1 MFPAALHL
9 SDAQISALLSQY
21 LWPLF
26 RILGFFMAE
35 PLFSSRSIPRRAKV
49 IMGIMLTIMISPLLP
64 PMPVIPVI
72 SGAGLLVLMHQ
83 VLIGLAMG
91 YMMRLMLTAVEMAG
105 FFISS
110 QMGLGFAMFFDPQ
123 HSGQVPTISRLL
135 SLLVLLLLMAM
146 NGHHLMLSTL
156 IDSFK
161 VFPIT
166 ADGLP
171 LISYRMLAEWGGQ
184 VFSLGL
190 LLSMPVMAALL
201 IANVAMG
208 IMTRAAPQFNVF
220 SFGFPLTITI
230 GFVVLY
236 FMMPYL
242 IGATQMLYQ
251 HGTELVLTLIKAKA
265 EP

>member
-1 MFPAALHL
+1 
-9 SDAQISALLSQY
+9 
-21 LWPLF
+21 
-26 RILGFFMAE
+26 
-35 PLFSSRSIPRRAKV
+35 
-49 IMGIMLTIMISPLLP
+49 
-64 PMPVIPVI
+64 
-72 SGAGLLVLMHQ
+72 
-83 VLIGLAMG
+83 
-91 YMMRLMLTAVEMAG
+91 
-105 FFISS
+105 
-110 QMGLGFAMFFDPQ
+110 
-123 HSGQVPTISRLL
+123 
-135 SLLVLLLLMAM
+135 
-146 NGHHLMLSTL
+146 
-156 IDSFK
+156 
-161 VFPIT
+161 
-166 ADGLP
+166 
-171 LISYRMLAEWGGQ
+171 MLAEWGGQ